1 MLCLVAQSCPILC
14 DPMDCSPPDSSVH
27 RISQARILQWLA
39 ISFSRG
45 SSRSRDWTHV
55 FCIGRHILYHCVTWE
70 TRLATTAVPAV
81 KLSSW
86 QHIVAE
92 WWQGSGLSLLIRL
105 AMLLIWGDSLGIL
118 ASQLFLPVF
127 PTILW
132 ATHYPLNK
140 TLFCSICQHLL
151 LLLVARK

>member
-1 MLCLVAQSCPILC
+1 MS
-14 DPMDCSPPDSSVH
+14 DSFATSWTAACQVSVH
-27 RISQARILQWLA
+27 GISQARILQWLA